1 MGLDVVAILLAL
13 VVLMAIA
20 YRGLPVILFAPL
32 CALLAAALSGRPLLP
47 TYTET
52 FMASAAGYVRAFF
65 PLFLLGAVFGKLME
79 TSGAAATIAGIIA
92 RTLGPRQSIL
102 AVVLACG
109 VLTYGGVSLFV
120 VAFAV
125 YPFASALF
133 REAGIPKRLIPGAI
147 ALGAFTL
154 TMDAL
159 PGSPQILNLIPTRYF
174 GTDTYAAPW
183 MGTLGGMVILAGGLL
198 WLERRRAQAASTG
211 EEYGTGHMNEPDA
224 GTATPRPHPVAA
236 VLPLLIVLGG
246 NFVLSRTSWSVAGWY
261 PKELLERDFPSADA
275 TMAAPTW
282 ALIVSLVLGSAAAIA
297 VGAWRRWGDL
307 PAALSAAT
315 MGALLAIFNTASE
328 VGFGNTVKGLPGFRA
343 IQDKVF
349 LVSRHVLVSE
359 ATAINVLAGITGSAS
374 GGLSIALEV
383 MGRRYLDMAQAQ
395 GISPELLHRIAA
407 MAAGGMDTLP
417 HNGAVITLLAVTG
430 LTHRQSYLDILAITV
445 LKTLTVFALA
455 FAASVLR

>member
-1 MGLDVVAILLAL
+1 MGLDVIAILIAL
-13 VVLMAIA
+13 VALMAIA
-20 YRGLPVILFAPL
+20 FRGLPVIVFAPL
-32 CALLAAALSGRPLLP
+32 CALLAAGLSGRPLLP

-52 FMASAAGYVRAFF
+52 FMTSAAGYVRSFF

-79 TSGAAATIAGIIA
+79 INGAAATIAGIIA
-92 RTLGPRQSIL
+92 RVLGPRRSIL

-133 REAGIPKRLIPGAI
+133 READIPKRLIPGAI

-159 PGSPQILNLIPTRYF
+159 PGSPQVLNLIPTRYF
-174 GTDTYAAPW
+174 GTDVYAAPW
-183 MGTLGGMVILAGGLL
+183 AGTLGGVAILGGGLL
-198 WLERRRAQAASTG
+198 WLDRRRARAASAG
-211 EEYGTGHMNEPDA
+211 EGYGTGHINEPDPGA
-224 GTATPRPHPVAA
+224 AEPQPHLMAA
-236 VLPLLIVLGG
+236 VLPLLLVLGG
-246 NFVLSRTSWSVAGWY
+246 NFVLSRTSWSVADWY
-261 PKELLERDFPSADA
+261 SAALLKRDFPSADA
-275 TMAAPTW
+275 AVAAPTW
-282 ALIVSLVLGSAAAIA
+282 AMIVALLLGSAAALA
-297 VGAWRRWGDL
+297 VGAGRWRANL
-307 PAALSAAT
+307 SASLSAAT
-315 MGALLAIFNTASE
+315 MGSLLAIFNTASE
-328 VGFGNTVKGLPGFRA
+328 VGFGNTVKSLPGFQA
-343 IQDKVF
+343 IQEQVF
-349 LVSRHVLVSE
+349 LVSRHVLLSE

-383 MGRRYLDMAQAQ
+383 MGRRYLDLAQAQ
-395 GISPELLHRIAA
+395 GLSPEMLHRVAA

-430 LTHRQSYLDILAITV
+430 LTHRQSYADILAITV
-445 LKTLTVFALA
+445 LKTLTVFGLA

>member
-1 MGLDVVAILLAL
+1 
-13 VVLMAIA
+13 
-20 YRGLPVILFAPL
+20 
-32 CALLAAALSGRPLLP
+32 
-47 TYTET
+47 
-52 FMASAAGYVRAFF
+52 MASAAGYVRSFF

-79 TSGAAATIAGIIA
+79 VSGAAASIAGIIA
-92 RTLGPRQSIL
+92 RALGPRQSIL

-133 REAGIPKRLIPGAI
+133 READIPKRLIPGAI

-159 PGSPQILNLIPTRYF
+159 PGSPQVLNLIPTRYF

-183 MGTLGGMVILAGGLL
+183 AGTLGGVTILGGGLL
-198 WLERRRAQAASTG
+198 WLERRRARAASAG
-211 EEYGTGHMNEPDA
+211 EGYGTGHINEPD
-224 GTATPRPHPVAA
+224 GRPATPRPHIIAA
-236 VLPLLIVLGG
+236 ILPLLIVLGG

-261 PKELLERDFPSADA
+261 SWELIKRDFPSADA
-275 TMAAPTW
+275 AVATPTW
-282 ALIVSLVLGSAAAIA
+282 ALIVALLLGCAAALA
-297 VGAWRRWGDL
+297 VGAWRRSGDL

-328 VGFGNTVKGLPGFRA
+328 VGFGNTVKTLPGFRA
-343 IQDKVF
+343 IQEHVF
-349 LVSRHVLVSE
+349 LVSQHVLVSE

-383 MGRRYLDMAQAQ
+383 MGQRYLDLAQAQ

-407 MAAGGMDTLP
+407 MSAGGMDTLP

-445 LKTLTVFALA
+445 LKTLTVFTLA

>member
-1 MGLDVVAILLAL
+1 MGLDAFAILLTLAL
-13 VVLMAIA
+13 LMAIA

-32 CALLAAALSGRPLLP
+32 CALLAAGLSGRPVLP

-52 FMASAAGYVRAFF
+52 FMASAAGYVRSFF
-65 PLFLLGAVFGKLME
+65 PLFMLGAVFGKLME
-79 TSGAAATIAGIIA
+79 ISGAAATIAGIIA
-92 RTLGPRQSIL
+92 RALGPRQSIL

-133 REAGIPKRLIPGAI
+133 READIPKRLIPGAI

-159 PGSPQILNLIPTRYF
+159 PGSPQVLNLIPTRYF

-183 MGTLGGMVILAGGLL
+183 AGTLGGVTILGGGLL
-198 WLERRRAQAASTG
+198 WLERRRARAASAG
-211 EEYGTGHMNEPDA
+211 EGYGTGHINEPD
-224 GTATPRPHPVAA
+224 GRPATPRPHIIAA
-236 VLPLLIVLGG
+236 ILPLLIVLGG

-261 PKELLERDFPSADA
+261 SWELIKRDFPSADA
-275 TMAAPTW
+275 AVATPTW
-282 ALIVSLVLGSAAAIA
+282 ALIVALLLGCAAALA
-297 VGAWRRWGDL
+297 VGAWRRSGDL

-328 VGFGNTVKGLPGFRA
+328 VGFGNTVKTLPGFRA
-343 IQDKVF
+343 IQDHVF
-349 LVSRHVLVSE
+349 LVSQHVLVSE

-383 MGRRYLDMAQAQ
+383 MGQRYLDLAQAQ

-407 MAAGGMDTLP
+407 MSAGGMDTLP

-445 LKTLTVFALA
+445 LKTLTVFTLA
-455 FAASVLR
+455 FAASILR